1 MKIFLG
7 PTRPSNIPADADL
20 RPPAQQGDIAA
31 AATEGPDTLILIDG
45 LFHQSLS
52 PWHKEIL
59 FAIERGCRVIGAGS
73 LGALRAVECA
83 RYGAEPVGIIAGW
96 YTDESCTDD
105 ADVALAHGHAE
116 DGYRALSIPIV
127 NLRATAECLVADGL
141 LPAAE
146 LPGLL
151 AAARSIYYVERSW
164 PRLRRDLGSVADLLQ
179 ANYRDQ
185 KALDAEEAIR
195 HAQHVAARSTREEPK
210 HTLNAHM
217 LALLEN
223 DLPSAFGREY
233 SRWTHS
239 QREIA
244 TDAALIA
251 ELAQAVGITVTPH
264 DIQIASSALWD
275 GLGIHEPAKAEQWLC
290 EHGISEGVW
299 MSEALN
305 EAIRRAARAWL
316 TSTSNAYDTV
326 PRAKIYHTIHKQPI
340 TT

>member
-59 FAIERGCRVIGAGS
+59 YAIERGCRVIGAGS

-96 YTDESCTDD
+96 YADEICTDD

-116 DGYRALSIPIV
+116 DGYRAISIPIV
-127 NLRATAECLVADGL
+127 NIRATAECLVADGL
-141 LPAAE
+141 LAAAE
-146 LPGLL
+146 LPSLL

-164 PRLRRDLGSVADLLQ
+164 PRLRRDLGSVADLLK

-195 HAQHVAARSTREEPK
+195 HAQHVAAPTSLDIPQHIYTAN
-210 HTLNAHM
+210 LA
-217 LALLEN
+217 ALLSN
-223 DLPSAFGREY
+223 DLPVADGKRLHHYASHADRDA
-233 SRWTHS
+233 S
-239 QREIA
+239 
-244 TDAALIA
+244 TDLCLIA
-251 ELAQAVGITVTPH
+251 ELAQC
-264 DIQIASSALWD
+264 
-275 GLGIHEPAKAEQWLC
+275 LGIVASAEDIRAASTSMWNRLGISTPAAADEWMAKHKWTDEQWYT
-290 EHGISEGVW
+290 HAQR
-299 MSEALN
+299 EAL
-305 EAIRRAARAWL
+305 RQAARDWHNATGASMDLVAL
-316 TSTSNAYDTV
+316 TLNHQLLT
-326 PRAKIYHTIHKQPI
+326 QPK
-340 TT
+340 